1 MHTVSIRVQS
11 NISHI
16 IPCPFLI
23 HFLVLLPPCR
33 DHITSCYLT
42 TPVAEFLVILC
53 TLYMYLIW
61 AEADL
66 RPRPSPVQFYSRLCI
81 TKQMAECY
89 RPEESSP
96 SIFVRYKL
104 EGQREELRSAQSVQY
119 LNNISL
125 GQKLSSTSGQPEFVA
140 TEILSNSSIWL
151 LNTDKCV
158 DIFSIYSLHRLLLLT
173 LL

>member
-1 MHTVSIRVQS
+1 
-11 NISHI
+11 
-16 IPCPFLI
+16 
-23 HFLVLLPPCR
+23 
-33 DHITSCYLT
+33 
-42 TPVAEFLVILC
+42 
-53 TLYMYLIW
+53 
-61 AEADL
+61 
-66 RPRPSPVQFYSRLCI
+66 
-81 TKQMAECY
+81 MAECY